1 MVDIWLI
8 FNLVVPFVE
17 VLLQT
22 YIEYLR
28 GKVEDSQTINHHG
41 KSLQVEDG
49 KVITVSEVG
58 EGQSVGITPLEIDQ
72 SHANQKEYD
81 ENLFNIDEKIQRE
94 ALKSYYE
101 RRSLYI
107 HLDIFST
114 EGKVHQEK

>member
-1 MVDIWLI
+1 MVDIFLI
-8 FNLVVPFVE
+8 VSLVVPFIE

-41 KSLQVEDG
+41 KSLKVEDG

-58 EGQSVGITPLEIDQ
+58 EGQAVGITPLETDH
-72 SHANQKEYD
+72 SHGTQKEYD
-81 ENLFNIDEKIQRE
+81 ENLFNVDEKIQRE

-101 RRSLYI
+101 SN
-107 HLDIFST
+107 
-114 EGKVHQEK
+114 EGQVHQER

>member
-1 MVDIWLI
+1 MTNYVS
-8 FNLVVPFVE
+8 PFLQ

-58 EGQSVGITPLEIDQ
+58 EGQAVGITPLETDHRQ
-72 SHANQKEYD
+72 A
-81 ENLFNIDEKIQRE
+81 
-94 ALKSYYE
+94 ALLLE
-101 RRSLYI
+101 
-107 HLDIFST
+107 LDGVWVLS
-114 EGKVHQEK
+114 